1 MPAPPPQPPAPG
13 SGQPGYGQPQP
24 GYGQPGY
31 GQPGYGQ
38 PTREYGPPPPPGYG
52 PYGQPGYAP
61 NQGGYA
67 PPPQRPPEPPP
78 ADTLFWSV
86 RYDPFDLLFRRVTI
100 EGEIALGD
108 LPLSVEFAP
117 SWIFDSPSDGIDEKG
132 FDLAARFA
140 WYIQG
145 RPLEGFWLKANAQ
158 FERFEATLY
167 RGDLDN
173 EVYFGRPNPAFCD
186 ADSQTGT
193 CRRTLQNFILGAMIG
208 NSTVFGSDGG
218 FTISGGIGIGVAVT
232 GTERLEVLPCTDQ
245 DRLAGD
251 PNCPLNQIDEGE
263 GVFTTY
269 NDKAGRIR
277 LLGSLS
283 LGITF

>member
-1 MPAPPPQPPAPG
+1 MPPPAPG
-13 SGQPGYGQPQP
+13 PPPPQP
-24 GYGQPGY
+24 GYGQPEY

-38 PTREYGPPPPPGYG
+38 PTREYGPPPAPPGYG
-52 PYGQPGYAP
+52 PYGQPGYSP
-61 NQGGYA
+61 NQGRYQ
-67 PPPQRPPEPPP
+67 PPRRPPEPPP
-78 ADTLFWSV
+78 PDTLLWSV
-86 RYDPFDLLFRRVTI
+86 RYDPFDLLFRRITV
-100 EGEIALGD
+100 EGEVALGD

-117 SWIFDSPSDGIDEKG
+117 SYIFDSTSEGIDEKG

-145 RPLEGFWLKANAQ
+145 RPLEGFWLKANAEY
-158 FERFEATLY
+158 ERFEATLY
-167 RGDLDN
+167 RGDLEN
-173 EVYFGRPNPAFCD
+173 EVFFGRPNPQFCD
-186 ADSQTGT
+186 PDSATGT
-193 CRRTLQNFILGAMIG
+193 CRRTLQSFILGAMIG

-218 FTISGGIGIGVAVT
+218 FAISGGIGIGVAVT
-232 GTERLEVLPCTDQ
+232 GSERLEVLPCTDEA
-245 DRLAGD
+245 RLGGD
-251 PNCPLNQIDEGE
+251 PNCPVSERDDGE